1 MIGWLSC
8 LACIN
13 SDIRRV
19 QFRILKYLVS
29 LGSRMN
35 HYLIDDTSNHLIK
48 KAVAWDNDNH
58 IAFAVPLGDIKPTI
72 HLDIF
77 LPRIVDLALHS
88 SDGQTKITACKL
100 LQSILL
106 YMIGKSANNRSSAA

>member
-1 MIGWLSC
+1 MPTIV
-8 LACIN
+8 AN

-29 LGSRMN
+29 LGSP
-35 HYLIDDTSNHLIK
+35 
-48 KAVAWDNDNH
+48 VAWDNDNH
-58 IAFAVPLGDIKPTI
+58 ITFAVPLGDIKPTI

-106 YMIGKSANNRSSAA
+106 YVIGKSVNNRSSAA